1 MMFAA
6 AIEADTTLSTKSPEA
21 RALAAKLMQKYD
33 RDRNGK
39 VSRPPSS
46 RPALAGPCRGAFPPP
61 RTAFTRRTHSLNSHA
76 PFPRSIPAPSPHVP
90 CPRHPMPT
98 PPHAHATL
106 TRVTLAPAAHR

>member
-46 RPALAGPCRGAFPPP
+46 RPALAGPCRGAFPP
-61 RTAFTRRTHSLNSHA
+61 RARRSRAGLIRSIPTLHSRA
-76 PFPRSIPAPSPHVP
+76 PFPRPVPTSHAHATP

-98 PPHAHATL
+98 LPSHA
-106 TRVTLAPAAHR
+106 

>member
-39 VSRPPSS
+39 VSPSRPPS
-46 RPALAGPCRGAFPPP
+46 PARVVAPPP
-61 RTAFTRRTHSLNSHA
+61 
-76 PFPRSIPAPSPHVP
+76 PPSPNGGTQDFYPAFRAISNLHFFGN
-90 CPRHPMPT
+90 PT
-98 PPHAHATL
+98 VYHNIML
-106 TRVTLAPAAHR
+106 L

>member
-39 VSRPPSS
+39 VSPSRPPS
-46 RPALAGPCRGAFPPP
+46 PARVVAPPPP
-61 RTAFTRRTHSLNSHA
+61 RARRSRAGLIRSIPTLHSRA
-76 PFPRSIPAPSPHVP
+76 PFPRPVPTSHAHATP

-98 PPHAHATL
+98 LPSHA
-106 TRVTLAPAAHR
+106 